1 MHGRDIAQ
9 DTIKERAERIGFV
22 MQNPNH
28 MISKTLLYD
37 EVALGL
43 RLRGCSE
50 ELVRER
56 VHQVLKVCGLY
67 VFRSWPISAL
77 SYGQKKRVTIA
88 AILVLEP
95 EVIILDEPTAA
106 QDYRH
111 YNEMMEFLLTL
122 RGQGMTVI
130 MITHDMH
137 LMLEYADR
145 AIVLADG
152 VKLAD
157 DRPERILTNTDVV
170 KKRT

>member
-43 RLRGCSE
+43 RLRDCPE

-67 VFRSWPISAL
+67 FFAAGRSRRS
-77 SYGQKKRVTIA
+77 VTA
-88 AILVLEP
+88 RRNGSRLP
-95 EVIILDEPTAA
+95 PFW
-106 QDYRH
+106 YWSR
-111 YNEMMEFLLTL
+111 
-122 RGQGMTVI
+122 
-130 MITHDMH
+130 
-137 LMLEYADR
+137 
-145 AIVLADG
+145 
-152 VKLAD
+152 K
-157 DRPERILTNTDVV
+157 
-170 KKRT
+170 